1 MDPEITSE
9 EIRRTQFRSALRG
22 ADREEVAGFLDS
34 LALRVEQLEGER
46 ERLRAQLAD
55 AGAHDLESEFDEVGR
70 EVSAILQAARD
81 AAESM
86 RDRASLDAT
95 RWRSEATSEAETERR
110 EAASDTEAL
119 RRDAWATGTALLKQ
133 TDAEAERMREEAE
146 RDVLTTMGEA
156 EREAHRLTSGSRR
169 DAENR
174 VRNASMNAEK
184 ITSEA
189 EKRRDSIID
198 QANRQ
203 AGAAQER
210 TRALEQRRDE
220 LLEELEKVRSTLMR
234 LEGSLEEKRESLDL
248 TTESTSVKVVPS
260 PSDGPKTWEPGETVR
275 VVKTD
280 EQPPE
285 LPPQEPD
292 ETAVGLV
299 EPEVTTAEESPE
311 DSPDTSGGNDVDELF
326 ASLRGGATADK
337 PVSDEASEETPAPTE
352 DPAASYDWIDERDTR
367 LLPITNRALR
377 GVKKA
382 VTELQNIALDSLRTD
397 DDWRPKTG
405 SISEAVRAE
414 LTTVWA
420 ESFAAGHSVAEE
432 MTGDKLKRPRTPRI
446 GIVKDFGVALGG
458 AVGVALDDAGKGQRE
473 RQSAASKVY
482 RVWRTDE
489 AERRIREAAID
500 AFERGIEKSIP
511 TEAPVG

>member
-9 EIRRTQFRSALRG
+9 EIRRARFRSALRG
-22 ADREEVAGFLDS
+22 ADREEVEAYLDS
-34 LALRVEQLEGER
+34 VALRVEQLEGER
-46 ERLRAQLAD
+46 QRLRAQLAD

-70 EVSAILQAARD
+70 EVSTILQAARD

-86 RDRASLDAT
+86 RERASLDAT
-95 RWRSEATSEAETERR
+95 RWRSEAMSDADTGRR
-110 EAASDTEAL
+110 DAASDAEAL
-119 RRDAWATGTALLKQ
+119 RRDAWTTGTDLLKQ
-133 TDAEAERMREEAE
+133 TGAESEKMREEAK

-156 EREAHRLTSGSRR
+156 ERESHRLTSGSRR
-169 DAENR
+169 DAEDR
-174 VRNASMNAEK
+174 IRKATMNAEK

-189 EKRRDSIID
+189 EKRRDEIID

-210 TRALEQRRDE
+210 THALEQRRDE
-220 LLEELEKVRSTLMR
+220 LLQELENVRSTLTR
-234 LEGSLEEKRESLDL
+234 LEGSLEEKRETLDL
-248 TTESTSVKVVPS
+248 TAESSSVKVVPS
-260 PSDGPKTWEPGETVR
+260 EPAKAKTWEPGETVR
-275 VVKTD
+275 VVQTED
-280 EQPPE
+280 RPPGSAPQPE
-285 LPPQEPD
+285 MEEPVAD
-292 ETAVGLV
+292 PAG
-299 EPEVTTAEESPE
+299 PEVAVVKETPRS
-311 DSPDTSGGNDVDELF
+311 DTSGDDGVDALF
-326 ASLRGGATADK
+326 ASLRDGGANDVPTTIDASVVETAEK
-337 PVSDEASEETPAPTE
+337 APAYST
-352 DPAASYDWIDERDTR
+352 DWIGERDTR

-382 VTELQNIALDSLRTD
+382 VTELQNIALDSLRTTE
-397 DDWRPKTG
+397 DWRPDAA

-432 MTGDKLKRPRTPRI
+432 MTGDKLKRPRTPRV
-446 GIVKDFGVALGG
+446 GIVKDFGVALGS
-458 AVGVALDDAGKGQRE
+458 AVGGALDDAGKGQRE

-482 RVWRTDE
+482 RVWRTDD

-511 TEAPVG
+511 SEAPVG

>member
-9 EIRRTQFRSALRG
+9 EIRRAQFRSALRG
-22 ADREEVAGFLDS
+22 ADREEVEAYLNS
-34 LALRVEQLEGER
+34 VALRVDQLEGER

-70 EVSAILQAARD
+70 EVSTILQATRD

-95 RWRSEATSEAETERR
+95 RWRSEAMSDAETERR
-110 EAASDTEAL
+110 DAASDAEAL
-119 RRDAWATGTALLKQ
+119 RRDAWTTGTDLLKQ
-133 TDAEAERMREEAE
+133 TSAESEKMREEAK

-169 DAENR
+169 DAEDR
-174 VRNASMNAEK
+174 IRKATMNAEK

-189 EKRRDSIID
+189 EKRRDEIID
-198 QANRQ
+198 QATRQ

-220 LLEELEKVRSTLMR
+220 LLQELENVRSTLTR

-248 TTESTSVKVVPS
+248 TTESSSVKVVPQAA
-260 PSDGPKTWEPGETVR
+260 GAKTWEPGETVR
-275 VVKTD
+275 VVQS
-280 EQPPE
+280 EEPPPE
-285 LPPQEPD
+285 PPPQPEMEEPVAD
-292 ETAVGLV
+292 TV
-299 EPEVTTAEESPE
+299 EPEVAEETPE
-311 DSPDTSGGNDVDELF
+311 EKSDRSGDDGVDALF
-326 ASLRGGATADK
+326 ASLRDGGANDVPTTIDASDVETA
-337 PVSDEASEETPAPTE
+337 EQAPTY
-352 DPAASYDWIDERDTR
+352 STDWIGERDTR

-397 DDWRPKTG
+397 EDWRPDAT

-446 GIVKDFGVALGG
+446 GIVKDFGVALGI
-458 AVGVALDDAGKGQRE
+458 AVEGALDDAGKGQRE
-473 RQSAASKVY
+473 RQSAASKIY